1 MIHFTLLL
9 YTGTLAVED
18 HDQLTHAT
26 LPPAMYWSVVE
37 SQGLHHGLQ
46 LAIVE
51 GVLTTPSSI
60 VKGFIDSRSLKRS
73 VLIRVRSHF
82 WLGSDISF
90 LASPGFVHISQSLL
104 LVLAFAGPSAAGLLS
119 LPWLAGFLHAA
130 FAGAA
135 FFFGD
140 MSFAGTSSPL
150 VERTDFALGEV
161 SLHSRGQEQHAHSL
175 CRLCLWS

>member
-1 MIHFTLLL
+1 MLFLFLQCDAFAILAQPCSGSHISAVSSFKQFAFLSKQTFLGPSRLQCFLDKRIHDFILLL
-9 YTGTLAVED
+9 ACKEIDIHQAV
-18 HDQLTHAT
+18 
-26 LPPAMYWSVVE
+26 
-37 SQGLHHGLQ
+37 
-46 LAIVE
+46 
-51 GVLTTPSSI
+51 
-60 VKGFIDSRSLKRS
+60 
-73 VLIRVRSHF
+73 RVRSHF

-90 LASPGFVHISQSLL
+90 LASPGFVQISQSLL

-150 VERTDFALGEV
+150 EMERTDFALGEV